1 MVAVHA
7 TSGVFRTWFAREL
20 KLGELLFAEPTV
32 VDDGAC
38 TIKLVTRPDLAAWF
52 PASVRKHVSNA
63 QQIEFHD
70 ELTYERSDDSRT
82 GKRRRTIWFVASI
95 GVEQVE
101 IDVETV
107 TRVELETLMI

>member
-38 TIKLVTRPDLAAWF
+38 TIKLVTRPDLAAWV

-82 GKRRRTIWFVASI
+82 IWFVASI

-107 TRVELETLMI
+107 TRVELDF

>member
-38 TIKLVTRPDLAAWF
+38 TIKLVTRPDLAAWV

-70 ELTYERSDDSRT
+70 ELTYERSDDSRILGSGEERSGSSRPSASNRLKLT
-82 GKRRRTIWFVASI
+82 LKR
-95 GVEQVE
+95 
-101 IDVETV
+101 
-107 TRVELETLMI
+107 